1 MAALTGLCAVLS
13 ATDFSR
19 LDSRVI
25 THYPLCV
32 PIEDSPRNWRERL
45 VKVDIENRADTVF
58 EPTVVCLLALG
69 EKSISL
75 YGIIPSKTE
84 YE

>member
-1 MAALTGLCAVLS
+1 MAALTGLCGVPS

-25 THYPLCV
+25 SRYPSCV
-32 PIEDSPRNWRERL
+32 PIEDGPRNWRERL
-45 VKVDIENRADTVF
+45 VKVGVENRADTVF
-58 EPTVVCLLALG
+58 EPTVVRLLALG